1 MCLGVKL
8 KGGCEGRWASR
19 RDRGVREV
27 EAGPAG
33 LALGPP
39 ADHKPWVLCGCVT
52 VSVCVTVCVRV
63 RWDWFCSHSF
73 LRMSR
78 KDPVLSSV

>member
-8 KGGCEGRWASR
+8 KGGCEGRRARR
-19 RDRGVREV
+19 RDGGVREM

-52 VSVCVTVCVRV
+52 VCVWV